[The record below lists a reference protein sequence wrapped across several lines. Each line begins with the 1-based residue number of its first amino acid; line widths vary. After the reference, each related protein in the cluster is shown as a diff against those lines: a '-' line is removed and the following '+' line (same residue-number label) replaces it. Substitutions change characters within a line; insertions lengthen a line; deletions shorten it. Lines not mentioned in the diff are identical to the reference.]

1 MKRLLWALI
10 VIGSLWPMSGPSP
23 ALGAAAAP
31 PQADFRY
38 EPLRPDI
45 NTEVTFDASAS
56 SDPDG
61 RIVRYEWDL
70 DGDGRY
76 EAVSEEP
83 TLVFLFDEGGVY
95 PITLRVTDEEG
106 NQAIT
111 TQSLE
116 VRSAPVRVRR
126 AIATPLEPNR
136 VAAGS
141 SFQVTVRIDVLQ
153 TVNGLGLDE
162 DPPEGWR
169 VSGVEHAGAAFKST
183 DAQWLWFRTLTP
195 GSELEVIYD
204 VTVPR
209 GTPAST
215 FEIEG
220 TISSF
225 SPRFEIAIPGDRA
238 VRVF

>member
-1 MKRLLWALI
+1 MKKLLWALT
-10 VIGSLWPMSGPSP
+10 VIGSIWLVSGLS
-23 ALGAAAAP
+23 LGAAP
-31 PQADFRY
+31 LQADFTY

-45 NTEVTFDASAS
+45 NTEVTFDAGLSESPAV
-56 SDPDG
+56 P
-61 RIVRYEWDL
+61 IVRYEWDL

-83 TLVFLFDEGGVY
+83 ILVSLFDEGGVY
-95 PITLRVTDEEG
+95 PVTLRVTDEVG
-106 NQAIT
+106 GQAIT
-111 TQSLE
+111 TKSLE

-162 DPPEGWR
+162 DLPEGWR

-183 DAQWLWFRTLTP
+183 DAQWLWFQTLTP
-195 GSELEVIYD
+195 GSELEVIYN

-209 GTPAST
+209 GTPPST

-225 SPRFEIAIPGDRA
+225 SPRFEIVIPGDRA